1 MQLEGG
7 CKVHA
12 GVSGAQLSYLQGH
25 SSTPACLYVQSSK
38 ALLLRPAASSKAS
51 GQSHLH
57 LVLLPNCKA
66 WYSLFD
72 RPSLII

>member
-12 GVSGAQLSYLQGH
+12 GVSGAQISYLPRH

-38 ALLLRPAASSKAS
+38 ALLLRPAASNKAS
-51 GQSHLH
+51 GQSDLH
-57 LVLLPNCKA
+57 LVLLPHCKA
-66 WYSLFD
+66 
-72 RPSLII
+72 